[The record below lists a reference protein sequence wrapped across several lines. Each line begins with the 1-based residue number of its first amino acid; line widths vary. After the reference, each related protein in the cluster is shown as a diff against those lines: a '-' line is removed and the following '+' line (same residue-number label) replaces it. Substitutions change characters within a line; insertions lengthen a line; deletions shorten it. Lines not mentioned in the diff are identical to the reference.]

1 MNYNFYEDNLLE
13 KMIFWEISLK
23 IKKDTSIPSIYH
35 YNSLT
40 YRRHLI
46 IFFIIRRLVMQIYLI
61 LAAIIAISIIIFSF
75 QNPFPLMVYFLNW
88 EVKSSLAIIL
98 IITFIAGILTSFLV
112 TTISRIKRMQLIA
125 KQKKT
130 IAELTRKK

>member
-1 MNYNFYEDNLLE
+1 
-13 KMIFWEISLK
+13 
-23 IKKDTSIPSIYH
+23 
-35 YNSLT
+35 
-40 YRRHLI
+40 
-46 IFFIIRRLVMQIYLI
+46 MQIYLI

-88 EVKSSLAIIL
+88 EVKISLAIIL

-125 KQKKT
+125 RQKKT
-130 IAELTRKK
+130 IAELTKKK

>member
-1 MNYNFYEDNLLE
+1 
-13 KMIFWEISLK
+13 
-23 IKKDTSIPSIYH
+23 
-35 YNSLT
+35 
-40 YRRHLI
+40 
-46 IFFIIRRLVMQIYLI
+46 MQIYLS

-88 EVKSSLAIIL
+88 EVKISLATIL